1 MKNVTTNADRL
12 NAIYDQYDADKLVFK
27 KPQAPLDPAH
37 ELDVEFWRDARVVK
51 KREASWH
58 DAVTLVKR
66 PRQTGLLG
74 GWTKRSDGW
83 VKQSRIRLG
92 LMDPQPSPQ
101 SDPQP
106 RPPANE
112 LLFSEHCARIGAKTA
127 RMTCVPSLSWS
138 KGLISIQ
145 ILECEKETSDK
156 QDPWLL
162 THAEVYR
169 LTGEPCNMAP
179 GDTKTW
185 AINGDDWTETF
196 IDYSYTKEGGWVKN
210 EKLVQ
215 KIADMELLIGEIRN
229 IAVDIAKIATR
240 LEILNA

>member
-12 NAIYDQYDADKLVFK
+12 SAIYDQYGVDRLVFK
-27 KPQAPLDPAH
+27 KPEAPLDPAH
-37 ELDVEFWRDARVVK
+37 ELDAEFWRDGRVVK

-74 GWTKRSDGW
+74 EWIKRSDGW
-83 VKQSRIRLG
+83 VKQSWIRLG

-101 SDPQP
+101 P
-106 RPPANE
+106 NE
-112 LLFSEHCARIGAKTA
+112 VLFDEHCARIGAKTA
-127 RMTCVPSLSWS
+127 RMTCVPSPTWS
-138 KGLISIQ
+138 KGLISID
-145 ILECEKETSDK
+145 ILECEKETGDK
-156 QDPWLL
+156 PDPWLL

-169 LTGEPCNMAP
+169 LTGEPCNMAL

-185 AINGDDWTETF
+185 AINGNDWTETF
-196 IDYSYTKEGGWVKN
+196 IDYSYTKKGGWVKS

-215 KIADMELLIGEIRN
+215 KIADRELLIEEIRN
-229 IAVDIAKIATR
+229 IADDIAKIATR